1 MSTPEYK
8 DDVLRLAGQPY
19 SFSNTQWMY
28 SGNANVSFDSRGK
41 VSKWWDPNKKLK
53 ARLAPSSSRSSSKT
67 YFTIGST
74 KDDVLRL
81 AGQPYSF
88 TDTKWTYSNANVYF
102 DYRGKVTK
110 WWDPNKKLKA
120 R

>member
-53 ARLAPSSSRSSSKT
+53 AR
-67 YFTIGST
+67 
-74 KDDVLRL
+74 
-81 AGQPYSF
+81 
-88 TDTKWTYSNANVYF
+88 
-102 DYRGKVTK
+102 
-110 WWDPNKKLKA
+110 
-120 R
+120 